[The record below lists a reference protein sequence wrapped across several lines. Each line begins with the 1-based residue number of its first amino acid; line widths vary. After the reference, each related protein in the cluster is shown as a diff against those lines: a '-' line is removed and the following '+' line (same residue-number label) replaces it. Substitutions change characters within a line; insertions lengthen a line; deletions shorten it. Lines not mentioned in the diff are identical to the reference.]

1 MATTK
6 RRGRKNSPRKLWD
19 IFSTSPGEG
28 IATTTSTG
36 QTIVDANELFEDP
49 DVQKVIQD
57 LKKYTF
63 IDDPME
69 RKPT

>member
-36 QTIVDANELFEDP
+36 QTIVDANELFEEP
-49 DVQKVIQD
+49 DVQSSS
-57 LKKYTF
+57 
-63 IDDPME
+63 
-69 RKPT
+69 RS

>member
-1 MATTK
+1 MTVTK
-6 RRGRKNSPRKLWD
+6 QRGRKSSPRKLWD

-36 QTIVDANELFEDP
+36 QTIVDANELLGDP

-63 IDDPME
+63 TDEPIE

>member
-1 MATTK
+1 MAATK
-6 RRGRKNSPRKLWD
+6 QRRRKNSPRRPWD

-49 DVQKVIQD
+49 DVQKFIQE

-63 IDDPME
+63 TDESME